1 MEQSLQ
7 QLQSQLTT
15 LKDHASIR
23 RLRLL
28 DAVES
33 QMFYSEAIEA
43 ETWIREKRQQLSNPD
58 VGKDEDSIIVS
69 FALLLNSRFMCSC
82 VTFFPLTGLVEETRR
97 DSARCKRL

>member
-1 MEQSLQ
+1 MIIKWQVEKSLQ
-7 QLQSQLTT
+7 QLQSQLTS

-33 QMFYSEAIEA
+33 QMFYTEASEA
-43 ETWIREKRQQLSNPD
+43 ETWIREKRQKLSNPD

-69 FALLLNSRFMCSC
+69 KNQ
-82 VTFFPLTGLVEETRR
+82 
-97 DSARCKRL
+97 

>member
-1 MEQSLQ
+1 LQ

-15 LKDHASIR
+15 LKDHSSIR

-69 FALLLNSRFMCSC
+69 FRFDFFKSCNFQLNFILFC
-82 VTFFPLTGLVEETRR
+82 
-97 DSARCKRL
+97 

>member
-1 MEQSLQ
+1 MERSLQ
-7 QLQSQLTT
+7 QVQSQLTS

-58 VGKDEDSIIVS
+58 VGKDEDSIMVS
-69 FALLLNSRFMCSC
+69 FIILRSLQLQLHSPYFY
-82 VTFFPLTGLVEETRR
+82 L
-97 DSARCKRL
+97 K

>member
-1 MEQSLQ
+1 MENSLQ
-7 QLQSQLTT
+7 QVQSQLTA

-33 QMFYSEAIEA
+33 QMFYSEAMEA

-58 VGKDEDSIIVS
+58 VGKDEDSIAVS
-69 FALLLNSRFMCSC
+69 FALLAIF
-82 VTFFPLTGLVEETRR
+82 
-97 DSARCKRL
+97 A

>member
-1 MEQSLQ
+1 VEQSLQ

-69 FALLLNSRFMCSC
+69 SALLFKSRFMCSC
-82 VTFFPLTGLVEETRR
+82 VTFFH
-97 DSARCKRL
+97 

>member
-1 MEQSLQ
+1 MQ
-7 QLQSQLTT
+7 QLQSQLTS

-33 QMFYSEAIEA
+33 QMFYTEASEA
-43 ETWIREKRQQLSNPD
+43 ETWIREKRQKLSNAD

-69 FALLLNSRFMCSC
+69 KNCMKTLAFRNLMN
-82 VTFFPLTGLVEETRR
+82 V
-97 DSARCKRL
+97 

>member
-1 MEQSLQ
+1 MENSLQ
-7 QLQSQLTT
+7 QVQSQLTA

-33 QMFYSEAIEA
+33 QMFYSEAMEA

-58 VGKDEDSIIVS
+58 VGKDEDSIAVS
-69 FALLLNSRFMCSC
+69 FALLAHIRIANC
-82 VTFFPLTGLVEETRR
+82 
-97 DSARCKRL
+97 D